1 MKTEVF
7 TSCAAYLD
15 KVLDR
20 KNEIHQIIP
29 INQDII
35 RIAYKEKNE
44 YLKENKN
51 SNIVV
56 SLYTTAI
63 ARLKLISYVQMV
75 LNSGCTLLYCG
86 TNNMLFNLQ
95 LINN

>member
-15 KVLDR
+15 RVLDK

-29 INQDII
+29 INENII
-35 RIAYKEKNE
+35 RIVYKEKND
-44 YLKENKN
+44 YLKENNN
-51 SNIVV
+51 SNIIV

-63 ARLKLISYVQMV
+63 ARLKLISYVQMILKV
-75 LNSGCTLLYCG
+75 PGCILLYCG
-86 TNNMLFNLQ
+86 TNIF
-95 LINN
+95 